1 MNRQRTDLD
10 VSGDPSP
17 PDSAAQRLAYLQA
30 GAALGAGVIGLTA
43 YLYLL
48 GGAVM
53 WLRMT
58 AARIPA
64 DDAMDAFQNRQLLS
78 TGLKALFFEFLL
90 FGVVALIVW
99 ATWRVA
105 CWLESRRVRRVEEN
119 EEGPESPREKP
130 LDEYVLLVLVRSV
143 VLAVSAM
150 AVLVSVFSVF
160 SEANAVLLA
169 GGVIALGLVIGAVD
183 IADRRPGWV
192 TNALRRTWVRT
203 PLQVLRVTVSVGVVV
218 VALAYMAAPLGLT
231 VLVLLLLL
239 QFSDRLMW
247 LQKVPTMK
255 HLIVPVLI
263 LAAALNVV
271 IVAYLATP
279 PVTFDRATVV
289 TTEDDEIVGAY
300 VGRSSDGVFLG
311 TCRAIDPHTSRQA
324 HLLVIPAGEVKEVT
338 LGGFRYSFDFGKR
351 PSILGL
357 VNYYT
362 QAASLSSEDDRF
374 SLDLRQERDVCG
386 VNSP

>member
-1 MNRQRTDLD
+1 MNPERTDLD
-10 VSGDPSP
+10 SGGGKAP
-17 PDSAAQRLAYLQA
+17 PDGAAQKIAYLQA

-48 GGAVM
+48 GGTVM

-90 FGVVALIVW
+90 FGAVALVVW

-105 CWLESRRVRRVEEN
+105 CWLERRRVRRVEES
-119 EEGPESPREKP
+119 EGDPESFRDKP

-150 AVLVSVFSVF
+150 AVLVSAFSAL
-160 SEANAVLLA
+160 SEANAVLLVA
-169 GGVIALGLVIGAVD
+169 GAIALGLVIGAVD

-192 TNALRRTWVRT
+192 TTALQRPWVRGA
-203 PLQVLRVTVSVGVVV
+203 LQVLRVVVSVGVVV

-231 VLVLLLLL
+231 VLVLLVLV

-271 IVAYLATP
+271 IVTYLATP
-279 PVTFDRATVV
+279 PVTFDRATVM
-289 TTEDDEIVGAY
+289 TTGGDEIVGAY
-300 VGRSSDGVFLG
+300 VGRSSDGVYLG
-311 TCRAIDPHTSRQA
+311 TCRAIDPHTSREA
-324 HLLVIPAGEVKEVT
+324 HLVVIPAAEVKELT